1 MSLGVEFSKSQP
13 ARQVACQPVGE
24 RSVPDVTASAE
35 PITEKYVANKFEK
48 KIIRKLRSP
57 LLVSFLLLTPSPSLP
72 QPLSYVPRFR
82 LGP

>member
-1 MSLGVEFSKSQP
+1 MSLGVECSKRQP
-13 ARQVACQPVGE
+13 ASQVACQPVGE

-35 PITEKYVANKFEK
+35 PIAEKYVANKFDK

-57 LLVSFLLLTPSPSLP
+57 LLGSFALLTPSPSFP
-72 QPLSYVPRFR
+72 KPLSYVPRFR